1 MMPLLSLD
9 LKRLNGVYRVNREAL
24 HGGACKAFR
33 KVQAAGANVVT
44 RSQK

>member
-1 MMPLLSLD
+1 MMPLLSLGP
-9 LKRLNGVYRVNREAL
+9 KRLNGACQVGRETL

-44 RSQK
+44 RSRK